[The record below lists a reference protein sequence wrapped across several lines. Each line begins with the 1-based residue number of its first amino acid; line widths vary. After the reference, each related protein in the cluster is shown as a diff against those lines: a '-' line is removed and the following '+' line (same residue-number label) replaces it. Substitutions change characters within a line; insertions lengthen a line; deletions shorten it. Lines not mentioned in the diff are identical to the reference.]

1 MSTVLN
7 VTASTMANATLIDDN
22 VTETYYVNEELLPM
36 ALEYC
41 LQILYTIVAT
51 VGIIS
56 NGGIVYLFVTKA
68 IKMAPF
74 KLLLLNLS
82 VADMLCAF
90 SLWPYIFIDLKSLRG
105 MHQKQANMVCA
116 IIMGNMTYWI
126 GVVVSTFTLTLISI
140 SRYLFVCHPLRATN
154 FNKMRVSVCIVCLVW
169 PTAIAIGVPA
179 LVSFAYDPKYA
190 VCNRKWPKSING
202 AAYSATTSF
211 LGFVFPVGILCFT
224 LIATRKYFW
233 RRTFGA
239 VSRSPREVRRH
250 RKTAKFMAALI
261 AAFFISWGPFFFYW
275 LLSRSV
281 KTIFPKG
288 AKGEYARMK
297 VLRFV
302 ILISLCN
309 TVADPFIYGQRG
321 DPEFKRIFRK
331 IMDFIC
337 CRQRQESDFSV
348 TMTST
353 SRRE

>member
-1 MSTVLN
+1 M
-7 VTASTMANATLIDDN
+7 DN
-22 VTETYYVNEELLPM
+22 NITEFSYEDEELLPI

-51 VGIIS
+51 LGLIS
-56 NGGIVYLFVTKA
+56 NGGIIYLFVTKA

-82 VADMLCAF
+82 VADMLCAL

-105 MHQKQANMVCA
+105 MHWKKANMVCA
-116 IIMGNMTYWI
+116 IVMGNMTYWI

-154 FNKMRVSVCIVCLVW
+154 FNKMRVSVVIVCLVW

-190 VCNRKWPKSING
+190 VCNRKWAKSING
-202 AAYSATTSF
+202 VVYSATTSF

-224 LIATRKYFW
+224 LLATRKYFW
-233 RRTFGA
+233 RRTFGT
-239 VSRSPREVRRH
+239 VLRSPGEVRRH

-309 TVADPFIYGQRG
+309 TVADPFIYGLRG

-331 IMDFIC
+331 IMDCIC
-337 CRQRQESDFSV
+337 CRQRQERDFSV

-353 SRRE
+353 STKESVTTRNTSTRESKL